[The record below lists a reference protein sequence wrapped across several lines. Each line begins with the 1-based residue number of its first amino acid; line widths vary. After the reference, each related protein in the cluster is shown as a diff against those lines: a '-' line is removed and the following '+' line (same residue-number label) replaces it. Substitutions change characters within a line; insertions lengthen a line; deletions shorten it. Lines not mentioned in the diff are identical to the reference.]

1 MTPPPRLESL
11 GLRYGPDGLQ
21 ILDQTRLPSE
31 EVWLDA
37 AAPARMVAHIRGL
50 RVRGAPMIGVCAAL
64 SLACAWR
71 SGRRGAA
78 FDADASAL
86 RAARPTAVNLA
97 HAVDRVVAAA
107 HAGGDVAATAEA
119 LFHEDVALC
128 DQIAAHGA
136 PLLAPGERVLTICNT
151 GGLAT
156 AGVGTAAGVLRRA
169 HGAGGVSVL
178 ALETRPLLQG
188 GRLTTWEL
196 LRVGVPVTL
205 LTDGMAGWAMATG
218 RVDRVLVGADRIARN
233 GDFANK
239 IGTLQLAVLARHHG
253 LPFHAVAPWTT
264 VDPTARTGADIPIE
278 LRDPAEVRG
287 VAGRV
292 RWAPPQVPTLN
303 PAFDVTPAGLLTSLI
318 TDRGVFGPADIAAGA
333 LG

>member
-1 MTPPPRLESL
+1 M
-11 GLRYGPDGLQ
+11 GLRYGPTGLK
-21 ILDQTRLPSE
+21 ILDQTRLPDE
-31 EVWLDA
+31 EHWLDA
-37 AAPARMVAHIRGL
+37 AEPRCMVEHISLL

-71 SGRRGAA
+71 TGLRGKAFAHAA
-78 FDADASAL
+78 ADL

-97 HAVDRVVAAA
+97 HAVDHVMAAA
-107 HAGGDVAATAEA
+107 RSGADVPGAAESV
-119 LFHEDVALC
+119 FRQDVDLC
-128 DQIAAHGA
+128 DRMAAQGA
-136 PLLAPGERVLTICNT
+136 PLLDPGERVLTICNT

-156 AGVGTAAGVLRRA
+156 AGVGTASGVLRRA
-169 HGAGGVSVL
+169 HAHGGISVL

-196 LRVGVPVTL
+196 MKVGVPVTL

-239 IGTLQLAVLARHHG
+239 IGTLQLAVLAHHHG
-253 LPFHAVAPWTT
+253 LPFHVVAPWTT
-264 VDPTARTGADIPIE
+264 LDPDAATGADIPIE
-278 LRDPAEVRG
+278 QRDAAEVRG
-287 VAGRV
+287 AVGRV
-292 RWAPPQVPTLN
+292 RWAPAEVPTLN
-303 PAFDVTPAGLLTSLI
+303 PAFDVTPASLVTSLV
-318 TDRGVFGPADIAAGA
+318 TDRGVFDQGAMAAGA